1 MNVLNMLLY
10 SFEDIVVPPKV
21 ITDLPTYHNTDNI
34 NCYYSDNMYHWII
47 IYFQLLH
54 ITSDQLLSNVMIS
67 SSCCNVI
74 IPSILPVNC
83 IYVCMH

>member
-34 NCYYSDNMYHWII
+34 NVTIAIICNTDYHIFPII
-47 IYFQLLH
+47 AH
-54 ITSDQLLSNVMIS
+54 
-67 SSCCNVI
+67 
-74 IPSILPVNC
+74 
-83 IYVCMH
+83 H

>member
-34 NCYYSDNMYHWII
+34 NVTIAIICNTDYHISN
-47 IYFQLLH
+47 YC
-54 ITSDQLLSNVMIS
+54 TSLVT
-67 SSCCNVI
+67 SC
-74 IPSILPVNC
+74 
-83 IYVCMH
+83 